1 MPQDNLRSVMYRSFV
16 TCDNPKGVIEGKT
29 IKISKI
35 DPQNMENHK
44 VGKQKNSK
52 DITKDLL
59 KGALDLQESIVM
71 LGKLQEASEYM
82 TKLRKMRNEIGIG
95 RTKSERVVD
104 HRYDKVEFEKPR
116 FSVDG
121 SRDCYDEL
129 REAIRDGLARQ
140 NLLPSCCGSE
150 KARIDRRK
158 VELSPDFPST
168 SFTSSSESSIEKPR
182 VVDGKKVV
190 LSPDFS
196 STSSSQCSMVQSHE
210 ISSFECSPPKIQKE
224 KSKAPNLIAR
234 LMGLEEIPTTQK
246 QLEKDKVL
254 KQKRPVFEIDLPKA
268 KKLPVIGQRAD
279 PKRRTLDGIIETMQF
294 KGLLRSKC
302 IEGSNNMI
310 SHQTSVSHFLKSFAD
325 DAPPIVI
332 MKPMYAPE
340 MQAQKFPSDTKE
352 TFGKWNSKEENSA
365 VNFTIY
371 RKLQTRKVQK
381 ANFIDEKGSKES
393 GVAPS
398 GQKANEVVI
407 QGKLPSLKNRDS
419 SPVKNKQPKKEAI
432 EKRVERTQQAVGVKK
447 SGEMK
452 NAGFNETAKFQDQS
466 KKTNAKL
473 SKPERTSTTPEK
485 IASPQN
491 SAISKRVTAIASN
504 NSRNRKK
511 NVKTE
516 KSVKSSAV
524 VPMVERMEHK
534 DDNNQIVH
542 AVDRNSNITI
552 TKITSSEELPCE
564 EVTEIFENVVIDD
577 LNNDE
582 SFASEST
589 VLFIQCD
596 HDIPLMEHTSYQF
609 HLNSTEKEDLKSRA
623 STRHILLSNESFLSR
638 AEELFDTDAWEP
650 TVWKTISVDNEMV
663 ENTLLLD
670 CANELLEHK
679 RFQCTLA
686 VSKNPIKM
694 SKISVSF
701 DKLVN
706 EICDKIEVLRNY
718 NNIAGHTLSVDTLY
732 ALHERDI
739 WCNGVVSTTWDLGWR
754 NGFTLDEVE
763 QVVTDI
769 EKHLLSGIIDDVLTE
784 FTL

>member
-29 IKISKI
+29 IKKSKI

-82 TKLRKMRNEIGIG
+82 TKLRKMRNGIGIG

-104 HRYDKVEFEKPR
+104 HWYDKVEFEKPR
-116 FSVDG
+116 FSVDC

-140 NLLPSCCGSE
+140 NLLQSCCGSE

-168 SFTSSSESSIEKPR
+168 SFTTSSESSIEKPG

-224 KSKAPNLIAR
+224 KPKAPNLIAR
-234 LMGLEEIPTTQK
+234 LMGLEDIPTTQK

-254 KQKRPVFEIDLPKA
+254 KQRRPVFEIDLPKA
-268 KKLPVIGQRAD
+268 TKPSVIGQRTD
-279 PKRRTLDGIIETMQF
+279 PKQRTLDGIIETMQF

-302 IEGSNNMI
+302 IEGSNNVI

-371 RKLQTRKVQK
+371 RKLQARKV
-381 ANFIDEKGSKES
+381 ETS
-393 GVAPS
+393 S
-398 GQKANEVVI
+398 GQKSNEVVI
-407 QGKLPSLKNRDS
+407 QGKLPSTKSRDS
-419 SPVKNKQPKKEAI
+419 SPVKTKQPKKEAI
-432 EKRVERTQQAVGVKK
+432 EERIGRTQQAVGAKK

-452 NAGFNETAKFQDQS
+452 NADLNTTAKFQDQS
-466 KKTNAKL
+466 KRTTAKVR
-473 SKPERTSTTPEK
+473 KPERKSNAPEK
-485 IASPQN
+485 LVALPN
-491 SAISKRVTAIASN
+491 STISKRVTAIASN

-516 KSVKSSAV
+516 KSVKSSSV
-524 VPMVERMEHK
+524 VPMVEIMEHK
-534 DDNNQIVH
+534 DGNIQIVQ
-542 AVDRNSNITI
+542 AVDRDSNITI

-564 EVTEIFENVVIDD
+564 EVTEIFENVVIDN
-577 LNNDE
+577 LNTDE

-589 VLFIQCD
+589 VPFIQCD
-596 HDIPLMEHTSYQF
+596 HDIPLMEHTSYQV
-609 HLNSTEKEDLKSRA
+609 HLHSTEKEDLKSRA
-623 STRHILLSNESFLSR
+623 TTRHILLSNESFLSR

-650 TVWKTISVDNEMV
+650 TVWKTISVDNEV
-663 ENTLLLD
+663 AENTLLLD

-679 RFQCTLA
+679 RSQCTLV
-686 VSKNPIKM
+686 VSKNPIKT
-694 SKISVSF
+694 SKISISF

-706 EICDKIEVLRNY
+706 EICDKIEVLKSY
-718 NNIAGHTLSVDTLY
+718 TKVAGNNLSIGTLY

-739 WCNGVVSTTWDLGWR
+739 WCNEVVSTTWDLGWR

-784 FTL
+784 FVL